1 MDKLGT
7 NFLSNSSVPDGKE
20 ASDMNRPEYDA
31 LDQALA
37 QLYEDVLSLRFEK
50 NWREAVR
57 REEQTQM
64 KQNRKNIW
72 KNTVLPIAA
81 ALVLVLGAS
90 WAGQMESDFGS
101 NAMLTSESRSAKS
114 VGDAGVNYSYSS
126 GTSGVALM
134 SMGASK
140 DYAVSEA
147 SYDEAAYEE
156 AAYDTEMVAAG
167 GEAIANSS
175 MGQNNTDTRK
185 LIRTV
190 DISLK
195 TEAFDADVEGIQQLL
210 SQYGGY
216 IESMHQN
223 GEAGSYYGRSASLTM
238 RVPSEHLDAFL
249 TGLDGFGRVTSRSET
264 TEDMT
269 EQYTDNEARIQT
281 LRTKLERLNTLLS
294 QAEDVSD
301 MLEIESEIAD
311 TQYQLDRYESRQL
324 NIDRKVDMSYV
335 YVNVQ
340 ETVVRDDVDDEEL
353 TLGQR
358 LAAAFK
364 ASIEGL
370 SRFGRNLLV
379 FLVMAAPVIVPVAL
393 IVLVIKLVRKNRKGK
408 DDTRDLLA
416 DVLAEETTEETD
428 EENE

>member
-7 NFLSNSSVPDGKE
+7 NFLFNSSVPDGKE
-20 ASDMNRPEYDA
+20 ASGMNRPEYDA

-37 QLYEDVLSLRFEK
+37 QLYEDGPSLRFERS
-50 NWREAVR
+50 WREAVR

-64 KQNRKNIW
+64 KQNKKNIW

-81 ALVLVLGAS
+81 ALVLVLGAG
-90 WAGQMESDFGS
+90 WAGQMEGNIGR
-101 NAMLTSESRSAKS
+101 NAILTSESGSAKS
-114 VGDAGVNYSYSS
+114 AGDAGVNYSYSS

-140 DYAVSEA
+140 DYAVSET

-358 LAAAFK
+358 LSAAFK

-370 SRFGRNLLV
+370 GRFGRNLLV
-379 FLVMAAPVIVPVAL
+379 FLVMAAPVIVPVVL
-393 IVLVIKLVRKNRKGK
+393 IVLVIKLVRKNRKSK
-408 DDTRDLLA
+408 EAPRDLLT
-416 DVLAEETTEETD
+416 DVLAEDMAEETD

>member
-1 MDKLGT
+1 
-7 NFLSNSSVPDGKE
+7 
-20 ASDMNRPEYDA
+20 MNRTEYDA

-37 QLYEDVLSLRFEK
+37 QLYEDGPSLRFEK

-90 WAGQMESDFGS
+90 WAGQMENDFGS
-101 NAMLTSESRSAKS
+101 NAMLTSESRNAKS
-114 VGDAGVNYSYSS
+114 AGDAGVNYNYSS
-126 GTSGVALM
+126 GSTGPALM
-134 SMGASK
+134 SMNASK
-140 DYAVSEA
+140 DYAASEA

-156 AAYDTEMVAAG
+156 AAYDMEMVAAG
-167 GEAIANSS
+167 GEAVAN
-175 MGQNNTDTRK
+175 GGVQLENTDARK

-195 TEAFDADVEGIQQLL
+195 TEAFDTDVEGIQQLL

-324 NIDRKVDMSYV
+324 SIDRKVDMSYV

-370 SRFGRNLLV
+370 GRFGRNLLV

-408 DDTRDLLA
+408 EEPRDLLA
-416 DVLAEETTEETD
+416 DVLAEETAEETD

>member
-7 NFLSNSSVPDGKE
+7 NFLPDSSVPDGKE
-20 ASDMNRPEYDA
+20 ASDVNRPEYDA

-37 QLYEDVLSLRFEK
+37 QLYEDGPSLRFEK

-64 KQNRKNIW
+64 KQNKKNIW

-81 ALVLVLGAS
+81 ALVLVLGAG
-90 WAGQMESDFGS
+90 WAGQMEDRFSS
-101 NAMLTSESRSAKS
+101 NAILTSESRAAKS
-114 VGDAGVNYSYSS
+114 AGDAGVNYNYSS
-126 GTSGVALM
+126 GTSGMALM
-134 SMGASK
+134 STSASK

-147 SYDEAAYEE
+147 AYDEATEYES
-156 AAYDTEMVAAG
+156 AAVAG
-167 GEAIANSS
+167 GGTAAVNGSVQLET
-175 MGQNNTDTRK
+175 TDTRK

-249 TGLDGFGRVTSRSET
+249 TGLEGFGRVTSRSET

-281 LRTKLERLNTLLS
+281 LRTKLERLNTLLG

-358 LAAAFK
+358 LSAAFK

-370 SRFGRNLLV
+370 GRFGRNLLV
-379 FLVMAAPVIVPVAL
+379 FLVMAAPVIVPVML
-393 IVLVIKLVRKNRKGK
+393 IVLVIKLVRKNRRSKEEP
-408 DDTRDLLA
+408 RDLLT
-416 DVLAEETTEETD
+416 DVLAEDMAEETD

>member
-7 NFLSNSSVPDGKE
+7 NFFSDSSVPDGKE
-20 ASDMNRPEYDA
+20 ASGMNRPEYDA

-37 QLYEDVLSLRFEK
+37 QLYEDGPSLRFERS
-50 NWREAVR
+50 WREAVR
-57 REEQTQM
+57 REEKTQM

-81 ALVLVLGAS
+81 ALVLVLGAG
-90 WAGQMESDFGS
+90 WAGQMEDNIGR
-101 NAMLTSESRSAKS
+101 NAILTSESRAAKS
-114 VGDAGVNYSYSS
+114 AGDTGVNYNFSS
-126 GTSGVALM
+126 GTSGAALM
-134 SMGASK
+134 SMSASK
-140 DYAVSEA
+140 DYTVSETA
-147 SYDEAAYEE
+147 DYEE
-156 AAYDTEMVAAG
+156 AAYDTTVIAGAGDTAANG
-167 GEAIANSS
+167 SVELEAA
-175 MGQNNTDTRK
+175 DTRK

-340 ETVVRDDVDDEEL
+340 ETVVREDVDDEEL

-358 LAAAFK
+358 LSAAFK

-370 SRFGRNLLV
+370 GRFGRNLLV
-379 FLVMAAPVIVPVAL
+379 FLVMAAPVIVPVVL
-393 IVLVIKLVRKNRKGK
+393 IVLVIKLVRKNRKSK
-408 DDTRDLLA
+408 EEPRDLLT
-416 DVLAEETTEETD
+416 DVLAEDMAEETD

>member
-7 NFLSNSSVPDGKE
+7 NFLFNSSVPDGKE

-37 QLYEDVLSLRFEK
+37 QLYEDGPSLRFERS
-50 NWREAVR
+50 WREAVR

-64 KQNRKNIW
+64 KQNKKNIW

-81 ALVLVLGAS
+81 ALVLVLGAG
-90 WAGQMESDFGS
+90 WAGQMEDNIGR
-101 NAMLTSESRSAKS
+101 NAILTSESRSAKS
-114 VGDAGVNYSYSS
+114 AGDAGVNYSYSS

-147 SYDEAAYEE
+147 ADYEE
-156 AAYDTEMVAAG
+156 AAYDTAVIAGAGDTAANG
-167 GEAIANSS
+167 SVELEAA
-175 MGQNNTDTRK
+175 DTRK

-281 LRTKLERLNTLLS
+281 LRTKLERLNTLLG

-358 LAAAFK
+358 LSAAFK

-370 SRFGRNLLV
+370 GRFGRNLLV
-379 FLVMAAPVIVPVAL
+379 FLVMAAPVIVPVVL
-393 IVLVIKLVRKNRKGK
+393 IVLVIKLVRKNRKSKEEPRG
-408 DDTRDLLA
+408 LLT
-416 DVLAEETTEETD
+416 DVLAEDMAEETD

>member
-7 NFLSNSSVPDGKE
+7 NFLFNSSVPDGKE
-20 ASDMNRPEYDA
+20 ASDMNRPKHDA

-37 QLYEDVLSLRFEK
+37 KLYEDGPSLRFER

-64 KQNRKNIW
+64 KQNKKNIW

-81 ALVLVLGAS
+81 ALVLVLGAG
-90 WAGQMESDFGS
+90 WAGQMEDNIGR
-101 NAMLTSESRSAKS
+101 NAILTSESRSAKS
-114 VGDAGVNYSYSS
+114 AGDAGVNYSYSS

-147 SYDEAAYEE
+147 SYDEAAYD
-156 AAYDTEMVAAG
+156 AEMVAAG

-175 MGQNNTDTRK
+175 MGQNNTDPRK

-281 LRTKLERLNTLLS
+281 LRTKLERLNTLLG

-358 LAAAFK
+358 LSAAFK

-370 SRFGRNLLV
+370 GRFGRNLLV
-379 FLVMAAPVIVPVAL
+379 FLVMAAPVIVPVVL
-393 IVLVIKLVRKNRKGK
+393 IVLVIKLVRKNRKSK
-408 DDTRDLLA
+408 EEPRDLLT
-416 DVLAEETTEETD
+416 DVLAEDMAEETD